1 MLFFQNLSTKK
12 TSQVKILTNTI
23 VRPGL
28 TAAQVTAYLRE
39 NFDFLEHH
47 IMEEV
52 ELEQLERWM
61 IRRTQRAR
69 KQTLTMTG
77 ACKNGGGSGGRKTS
91 LSRWK
96 FCVHADKRQ
105 MLLSL
110 THSLQQRPTRA
121 HVLFELANCI
131 ASAVDVDDFRLYLA
145 ESGDPEQ
152 LRQYMGQDC
161 VENGEPTMRR
171 TAAVGVTVPRYVAR
185 TRETVRL
192 SHGDVDARFPDG
204 ISNTVG
210 FCVQS
215 RHLSCL
221 EHALPFRMS
230 PVYILS

>member
-1 MLFFQNLSTKK
+1 MYAPRT
-12 TSQVKILTNTI
+12 
-23 VRPGL
+23 GL
-28 TAAQVTAYLRE
+28 TAAQVTAYLRA
-39 NFDFLEHH
+39 NCDFLEHH

-69 KQTLTMTG
+69 KQTLTMNAAGT
-77 ACKNGGGSGGRKTS
+77 GGGAKNVAGRKTS

-105 MLLSL
+105 MLLGL

-161 VENGEPTMRR
+161 VENGEPTMQR
-171 TAAVGVTVPRYVAR
+171 TAAGCVTVPRYVAR

-192 SHGDVDARFPDG
+192 SRGDVDPRFPDG

-210 FCVQS
+210 I
-215 RHLSCL
+215 SCL
-221 EHALPFRMS
+221 GGSGPS
-230 PVYILS
+230 G